1 MSKQANPTVIG
12 GFVLGAL
19 VLVIIG
25 ILVFGSGAWLRER
38 IQMVTYFPGSVQ
50 GLTVGA
56 QVLFQ
61 GVPIGQVTDIGLDF
75 LPERDSFRIPV
86 HYEIYPKQVHV
97 LSREGET
104 DAREVLARLVDEKG
118 LRARL
123 ESVSFVTGQYLIA
136 LSLNPDLPKRTYQP
150 SASGPIRV
158 PALPAIRDRL
168 EEMLQNLNLD
178 ALVNNAA
185 DTLASIKDL
194 VGSDAFRSVLL
205 NLNQALIDT
214 QALVR
219 QLDAQL
225 SPLGKSAQRTLEDY
239 GELAQGLRAH
249 VDSLANGLETAT
261 RDLSRLADNLNARIE
276 PVAGAATGALNETR
290 DAMRAI
296 TGLTGEGSRTRYEL
310 DRLLENAS
318 GAARALRSLA
328 DYLERH
334 PEALLKG
341 KR

>member
-123 ESVSFVTGQYLIA
+123 ESVSFVTGQYLVA
-136 LSLNPDLPKRTYQP
+136 LSLNPNLPPRP
-150 SASGPIRV
+150 FAPVEEGPIRV
-158 PALPAIRDRL
+158 PAMPATRDRI
-168 EEMLQNLNLD
+168 EQMLTNLDLDKLVDTVTNTLAAIEQIVESGDVTSVIQNLD
-178 ALVNNAA
+178 A
-185 DTLASIKDL
+185 TLREAK
-194 VGSDAFRSVLL
+194 GLL
-205 NLNQALIDT
+205 AT
-214 QALVR
+214 
-219 QLDAQL
+219 LD
-225 SPLGKSAQRTLEDY
+225 
-239 GELAQGLRAH
+239 
-249 VDSLANGLETAT
+249 
-261 RDLSRLADNLNARIE
+261 DNLA
-276 PVAGAATGALNETR
+276 PVA
-290 DAMRAI
+290 
-296 TGLTGEGSRTRYEL
+296 
-310 DRLLENAS
+310 
-318 GAARALRSLA
+318 
-328 DYLERH
+328 
-334 PEALLKG
+334 
-341 KR
+341 